1 MQITIAQGGTKHQLS
16 VDEAET
22 IRAVKARLAPLCDLP
37 AEQQKLLHKGKEAP
51 DGSSIVSLGIA
62 DGTRLMLLKNAQ
74 GHKAAAAASP
84 AAATTSRPA
93 AAAPAAAAATNAPA
107 AVGSGSIEL
116 AVTHGK
122 ARYTVRCEPET
133 TIIELKRLIQPLC
146 EAPPAQQR
154 LLIKGRQ
161 ASERSATLSALGLAT
176 GGKVML
182 LFGEAHHIQAEHAA
196 AVSDAATEVPRLTER
211 LAALQRQQ
219 AKRLIDSAEILASV
233 ASLDEQVAALT
244 QDMKNAGM
252 HGPCG
257 TAEDA
262 RVARLSELQA
272 LSEEVAQLREHL
284 FRPPE

>member
-22 IRAVKARLAPLCDLP
+22 IRAVKARLAPLCELP

-51 DGSSIVSLGIA
+51 DGSSMVSLGIA

-74 GHKAAAAASP
+74 GHKAAAAS
-84 AAATTSRPA
+84 PA
-93 AAAPAAAAATNAPA
+93 AAAPLPASARALDAAVAAPTANAPA
-107 AVGSGSIEL
+107 HGSGSIEL
-116 AVTHGK
+116 MVTHGK
-122 ARYTVRCEPET
+122 GRYTVRCEPET
-133 TIIELKRLIQPLC
+133 TVIELKRLIQPLC
-146 EAPPAQQR
+146 EAAPAQQR

-161 ASERSATLSALGLAT
+161 VSERGATLSALGLAA

-182 LFGEAHHIQAEHAA
+182 LFGEAHHIQAEHAS

-219 AKRLIDSAEILASV
+219 AKRLIDSAEVLASV
-233 ASLDEQVAALT
+233 ASLDEQVGALT

-257 TAEDA
+257 TAEEA
-262 RVARLSELQA
+262 RVARLSELEA
-272 LSEEVAQLREHL
+272 LSDEVAQLREQL
-284 FRPPE
+284 FRP